1 MIYVNKNIGKI
12 CLVFYSFLLY
22 NLWHLCQYGGVRS
35 HLPEIAVGILG
46 FVITFGLWVLAR
58 KAEKTVEEKGA
69 SERSVLHI
77 EFIIALVVTLFAGGG
92 IAYAAVPYHGAL
104 SWKLDEWQH
113 KKEVSLEHTNLFESG
128 VEGILADL
136 DEKLHLPEELYI
148 ANQFQVTFDED
159 GEIQS
164 IETFLYGKDEKGRK
178 KTYLVDY
185 DANRGDAMTVWTDG
199 NTNGNFEPEMSL
211 TPMLEILKNADWV
224 SRVQTWAKSFTEPQ
238 TYEILYYGRRNFQ
251 SDEGLK
257 YIPGDADGDGVETGI
272 DQIAQLRK
280 GGEVAGFEVSLHIP
294 DEESVTLV
302 RYIMEPEYI
311 SPEELQQENT
321 ERQTEEAKNTVG
333 WTIDQS
339 DGTMYFFLDEQK
351 GWRLVVAD
359 AAAGSRYYKME
370 RSTDGGVTWSALN
383 DDPFIGA
390 MGVTEGMLFFD
401 ENVGIIGLT
410 GASGSASS
418 LYLTRDGGVN
428 FEEIGFPM
436 NTVTELPELAAEC
449 GFTVEDYDYCYM
461 PEQEGD
467 KLTVLVVT
475 GAGEEEGIKF
485 QSTDDGITWEYIGTV
500 Q

>member
-1 MIYVNKNIGKI
+1 M
-12 CLVFYSFLLY
+12 
-22 NLWHLCQYGGVRS
+22 
-35 HLPEIAVGILG
+35 
-46 FVITFGLWVLAR
+46 
-58 KAEKTVEEKGA
+58 
-69 SERSVLHI
+69 
-77 EFIIALVVTLFAGGG
+77 
-92 IAYAAVPYHGAL
+92 
-104 SWKLDEWQH
+104 
-113 KKEVSLEHTNLFESG
+113 
-128 VEGILADL
+128 
-136 DEKLHLPEELYI
+136 
-148 ANQFQVTFDED
+148 
-159 GEIQS
+159 
-164 IETFLYGKDEKGRK
+164 
-178 KTYLVDY
+178 
-185 DANRGDAMTVWTDG
+185 
-199 NTNGNFEPEMSL
+199 
-211 TPMLEILKNADWV
+211 
-224 SRVQTWAKSFTEPQ
+224 QTWAKSFTEPQ

-280 GGEVAGFEVSLHIP
+280 GGEVVGFEVSLHIS
-294 DEESVTLV
+294 DEESVTPV

-311 SPEELQQENT
+311 RPEELQQENA

-333 WTIDQS
+333 WTTDQS

-351 GWRLVVAD
+351 GWRLVIAD

-418 LYLTRDGGVN
+418 LYVTRDGGVN